1 MKRTTYGL
9 GGYDPS
15 KPNNN
20 LQEEVELPTQPWM
33 AIYPGSQHGTV
44 TWRLLGDPEP
54 VLRVTCDRG
63 SVPNDACAII
73 PISIPPEVA
82 STADVATIVA
92 ALGPQLAQVFAAAAS
107 MDSGLC
113 PVHDEPTAGNAV
125 DHRLVTLPPG
135 ALQAIVQSIMASQ
148 AP

>member
-1 MKRTTYGL
+1 MRRTAYGL

-20 LQEEVELPTQPWM
+20 ALEEVELPDPAWM

-44 TWRLLGDPEP
+44 TWRLVGDPEP
-54 VLRVTCDRG
+54 VLRVTCDQG
-63 SVPNDACAII
+63 TVPGITCATV

-82 STADVATIVA
+82 STSNVGTIVA

-107 MDSGLC
+107 LDSGLC
-113 PVHDEPTAGNAV
+113 PVHDEPTTGNEV

-135 ALQAIVQSIMASQ
+135 VLQAIIQSVMASQ